1 MNNQRRDHLQRL
13 AKLVFSVIFFLWTSA
28 IDMIRR
34 LMGRTAPA
42 TCVVLHYHEVSPQ
55 HRKRFA
61 RQLDLL
67 IKLAIP
73 LSADNNQLLRAGN
86 RYVALTFDDGFLST
100 VENAVPELVQRKIPA
115 TLFVTAGL
123 LGSAPQWTTFGGDSL
138 AGERIVP
145 AELLKQVPNGF
156 IAIGSHT
163 LSHPWLPSVP
173 EMAARAELSGSRDK
187 LKNLLNRDIKLF
199 SFPYGAY
206 TDRLVELCREAGYER
221 VFTIL
226 PKLAFTDPQEYVTGR
241 VQTDPTDW
249 SLEFRFKLLG
259 AYRWLPSVITWKQR
273 AFRKPRSDRS

>member
-13 AKLVFSVIFFLWTSA
+13 TKLVVSVIFFLWTFA
-28 IDMIRR
+28 IDIIRR
-34 LMGRTAPA
+34 LMGRTTPA
-42 TCVVLHYHEVSPQ
+42 TCVVLHYHGVSPQ

-67 IKLAIP
+67 INLAIP
-73 LSADNNQLLRAGN
+73 LSADNSEPLRAGK

-100 VENAVPELVQRKIPA
+100 VENAVPELVQREIPA

-138 AGERIVP
+138 ADERIVP

-173 EMAARAELSGSRDK
+173 EMAARVELSESRDK

-199 SFPYGAY
+199 SFPYGGY
-206 TDRLVELCREAGYER
+206 TDRLIELCREAGYER

-241 VQTDPTDW
+241 IRTDPTDW

-259 AYRWLPSVITWKQR
+259 AYQWLPSVIAWKQR
-273 AFRKPRSDRS
+273 AFKKPRSERS